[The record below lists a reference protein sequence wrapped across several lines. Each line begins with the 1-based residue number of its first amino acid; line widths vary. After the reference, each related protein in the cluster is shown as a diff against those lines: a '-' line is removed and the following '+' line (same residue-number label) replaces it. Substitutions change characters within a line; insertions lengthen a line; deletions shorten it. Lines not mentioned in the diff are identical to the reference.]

1 MVICKN
7 LFSWMEDK
15 EMGRQVLTG
24 LAPLS
29 LKRCSSL
36 PDYCNITQE
45 DVWNSMPAEKT
56 LQSEMQVG
64 IKR

>member
-1 MVICKN
+1 
-7 LFSWMEDK
+7 MEDK